1 MKTSVIRL
9 KQLKKPMNVFL
20 LIAFINAILEVN
32 VSQFFITKKNK
43 TFIFLKIALISF
55 AKV

>member
-1 MKTSVIRL
+1 MKTSVIKL
-9 KQLKKPMNVFL
+9 KRLKKPMNVFL

-43 TFIFLKIALISF
+43 TYIFLKIALLSL

>member
-9 KQLKKPMNVFL
+9 KRLKKPMNVFL
-20 LIAFINAILEVN
+20 LIAFINAILEVK

>member
-9 KQLKKPMNVFL
+9 KRLKKPMNVFL

-43 TFIFLKIALISF
+43 TFIFLKTALISF